1 MVKNTKKGFTLI
13 ELLVVIA
20 IIGLMASVV
29 LASLNS
35 ARAKAA
41 NSAVKANLVGAKSEA
56 ALFYDSNGTYAGVC
70 AVGGTNTISDNVSAA
85 LLAGGDIGYADN
97 DTRCFGEA
105 SGWVAISRLKVAE
118 GSGVYYCV
126 DSSGKSSLVDPLD
139 ISHGLLSGTPN
150 LSAGERCP

>member
-1 MVKNTKKGFTLI
+1 MNTKKGFTLI

-41 NSAVKANLVGAKSEA
+41 NSAVKSNLAGARAEA
-56 ALFYDSNGTYAGVC
+56 ALFFDNNGTYAGVC

-85 LLAGGDIGYADN
+85 LVAGGDIAYADN

-118 GSGVYYCV
+118 PGPGNLGWYCV
-126 DSSGKSSLVDPLD
+126 DSSGKTEVVDGSS
-139 ISHGLLSGTPN
+139 ISNLYLFDGLSTN
-150 LSAGERCP
+150 ERCP